1 MVFLPTD
8 TITGA
13 KNTTNGGISSY
24 EVAITTKVALIDG
37 DILSFT
43 VPSQLVVPSDATDLH
58 ITSISR
64 VVGSDTDVTDVL
76 SVNVAGNTI
85 VVTFV
90 TAGAANNVYRFSLD
104 NIVNPPSSL
113 PSDPFTNIFIQD
125 VHRDNV
131 MVFYNVG
138 PTVATEQAAL
148 IQNAILVQGT
158 ETPATAT
165 TYTISF
171 DPYNPIPTTGSIEIT
186 WPSEVEITRD
196 NTDCTIQ
203 INRQW
208 TGCDIDESEYTI
220 TFNDVFVDVNEN
232 GWRGR
237 IVVTLTNVINPV
249 NNTQLG
255 TGFIINTYAD
265 GNQIHI
271 IDHLPHIYLVP
282 QSECAYPCQ
291 TCPTSDRENC

>member
-1 MVFLPTD
+1 MLSNGVCTVDIYTCTIVGNVVTIKVTQEIPAQTPTTIEIHGLINPRSDAQTGPFIFVTFDSDGISEIDSGFDISTKIDVLAPIQNMVFLPTD
-8 TITGA
+8 TITGVA
-13 KNTTNGGISSY
+13 NTTNGGISSY
-24 EVAITTKVALIDG
+24 EVAITTKVSLIDG

-43 VPSQLVVPSDATDLH
+43 VPPQLVVPSDATDLH

-104 NIVNPPSSL
+104 NIINPPSSL

-138 PTVATEQAAL
+138 PTVVTEQAAL
-148 IQNAILVQGT
+148 IQNALLVQGI

-165 TYTISF
+165 TYIISF
-171 DPYNPIPTTGSIEIT
+171 DPFNPIPTTGSIEIT
-186 WPSEVEITRD
+186 WPSEVEIRRD
-196 NTDCTIQ
+196 NTDCQIQ

-208 TGCDIDESEYTI
+208 TGCDID
-220 TFNDVFVDVNEN
+220 
-232 GWRGR
+232 
-237 IVVTLTNVINPV
+237 
-249 NNTQLG
+249 
-255 TGFIINTYAD
+255 
-265 GNQIHI
+265 
-271 IDHLPHIYLVP
+271 
-282 QSECAYPCQ
+282 
-291 TCPTSDRENC
+291 